1 MHVQRGIADGGEG
14 LGDPSY
20 PSSDPQPC
28 SRGEV
33 QGRKARVPLKLGPRK
48 ARRKKGRREGGP
60 ERILDLPPSGRS
72 RVQQLYLKIE
82 VNKSSAQ
89 VDGAQQLRKI
99 NHTRLRVTR
108 SPRGPHQQAGCA
120 PITYPQLPPPG
131 VFLGHS
137 RARSPAPSC
146 GLPF

>member
-1 MHVQRGIADGGEG
+1 MDLHVQRGIADGGEG

-82 VNKSSAQ
+82 VNNYD
-89 VDGAQQLRKI
+89 VKI
-99 NHTRLRVTR
+99 YYK
-108 SPRGPHQQAGCA
+108 
-120 PITYPQLPPPG
+120 I
-131 VFLGHS
+131 
-137 RARSPAPSC
+137 
-146 GLPF
+146 